1 METFE
6 IAWFSSAFVFA
17 YLVYTLE
24 PFEPSERP
32 KDYLIPIKANGRDIR
47 VPPALVD
54 VISDISKF
62 ATKFEIAL
70 KKAVPDLKSD
80 SGSLWTARI
89 VRGKKPELEAAL
101 RGMDDLRR
109 DHTALLDRANDAYDR
124 GKVIKKDLKDYR
136 KKQRA
141 KMHEIQEH
149 MKEYWPEDSSWT
161 LL

>member
-17 YLVYTLE
+17 YLVYALE

-32 KDYLIPIKANGRDIR
+32 SSALIPIKANGRDIR

-62 ATKFEIAL
+62 ATKFELAL
-70 KKAVPDLKSD
+70 KKAVPDLKSS

-89 VRGKKPELEAAL
+89 IRGKKPELEQAL
-101 RGMDDLRR
+101 RGMDGYVQFLSEVLWRVDL
-109 DHTALLDRANDAYDR
+109 
-124 GKVIKKDLKDYR
+124 
-136 KKQRA
+136 
-141 KMHEIQEH
+141 
-149 MKEYWPEDSSWT
+149 
-161 LL
+161 